1 MHTFDSLLLT
11 QYFRVYSVTKLKFS
25 CLLLKRQY
33 FERQMSTERKDVLI
47 RKAGNLARKYTH
59 VWRPT
64 PKIPLS
70 YDSFLG
76 FIDGSVVKNPPAV
89 QEMQVRFLGQKEPL
103 EKGMVP
109 SPLFL
114 LPQFHGQRSLV
125 GYNRWELPRVGHDLA
140 AKQKQVLSS

>member
-1 MHTFDSLLLT
+1 
-11 QYFRVYSVTKLKFS
+11 
-25 CLLLKRQY
+25 
-33 FERQMSTERKDVLI
+33 MSTERKDVLI

-89 QEMQVRFLGQKEPL
+89 QEMQVRSLGWEDSL
-103 EKGMVP
+103 EKEMATHSSILSWKISWTEEPG
-109 SPLFL
+109 
-114 LPQFHGQRSLV
+114 
-125 GYNRWELPRVGHDLA
+125 EL
-140 AKQKQVLSS
+140 QSMES